1 MALSGKSRLRS
12 ARLFGRAV
20 AWASFGFLAS
30 LVIAI
35 GLCSLVGF
43 RALTVL
49 SGSMEPTIDTGDL
62 VIGRW
67 IAPAEARVGDVVT
80 FREPGS
86 RRLITHRVRSVRVV
100 KGRVRVV
107 TRGDAN
113 NASERWSVPADGRIS
128 RVGYRL
134 PKAGYVKAWLGSRYG
149 RLGLITIPALLL
161 GILELARIWRP
172 RRQVIHREPKT
183 A

>member
-1 MALSGKSRLRS
+1 MSGRSR
-12 ARLFGRAV
+12 ARLVGRAI

-30 LVIAI
+30 LVLAI

-49 SGSMEPTIDTGDL
+49 SGSMEPAIDTGDL
-62 VIGRW
+62 VIGSW

-80 FREPGS
+80 FREPGAH
-86 RRLITHRVRSVRVV
+86 RLITHRVRSVRVV
-100 KGRVRVV
+100 NGRVRVI

-113 NASERWSVPADGRIS
+113 NTSERWSVPTDGRIS
-128 RVGYRL
+128 RVEYRV

-149 RLGLITIPALLL
+149 RLGLITIPAFLL
-161 GILELARIWRP
+161 GILELVRIWRP
-172 RRQVIHREPKT
+172 RRRVIRHEPET